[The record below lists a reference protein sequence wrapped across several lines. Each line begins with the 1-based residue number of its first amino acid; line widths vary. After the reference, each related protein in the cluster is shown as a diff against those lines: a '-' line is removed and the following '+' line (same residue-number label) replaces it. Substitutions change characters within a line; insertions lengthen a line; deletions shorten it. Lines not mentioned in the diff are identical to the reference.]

1 MIGRTLA
8 QFRIVDKIGE
18 GGMGVVWRAVDTML
32 DREVAIKVLPE
43 AFAAD
48 AERLARFDR
57 EAKMLASLNHPG
69 IATIHGLHHVEG
81 VRFLAMELVPGA
93 DLAHRLG
100 EGPLPMDEAIGI
112 AHKVAEALEAA
123 HEHGVVHR
131 DLKPANIQ
139 LAPDGRVK
147 ILDFGL
153 AKAMQEDA
161 SGSGAVSMS
170 PTLTT
175 PATRVGMIL
184 GTAAYMSPEQ
194 AKGKSVDRRAD
205 IWAFGCVLYEMLA
218 GRRPFVGDGI
228 SEVMAAVIMAPID
241 LGLLPPSVPPRV
253 RALVRRCLEKD
264 PRRRLRDIGEAR
276 FILEETLAGAAD
288 DAGSSAGGT
297 GSAEGTVAAMA
308 ARATR
313 SMRRLAIAAV
323 AAAVVAAAGTF
334 ALTRMFAPRSPEPP
348 VRRFDLPAHGPF
360 RSGLQGALIAISPD
374 GRNIAYVNGAKL
386 LVRRLERIEPV
397 EIVTHGDPAFVFWS
411 PDSAWLGYAANGKIW
426 KAAAGGG
433 ESAVI
438 TDIVVNLTGGS
449 GASWSPDGR
458 IVLTRGDGGLYQTT
472 ALGGDLKEIL
482 KIDPEKESDF
492 HTPSWL
498 PDGSGVIF
506 AVHKLSGRPDILA
519 LFAGGQ
525 RKDLLKIDGQDIWFP
540 VYSPTGHIL
549 YRRQP
554 GNGGIWALPF
564 SLARHEVTGDPFLV
578 APDGDV
584 PSVSSDGTLVHVKGS
599 TSRKMQMVWT
609 DRSGKV
615 LGPIGPP
622 QEQWPFPELSPDG
635 QLLSVSAR
643 ENDVGDIW
651 IHDVVRGT
659 RTRLSAANPAY
670 SSGFWNPDGSAL
682 LYTEGAGAPFP
693 LKIKA
698 VDGTGEA
705 AAFGQGWGASY
716 SRDGR
721 FVLLADLDKN
731 NSWDLWYVDTQGD
744 GKPVPLV
751 KAAGSQTWPR
761 LSPDGGYFAYN
772 SDEGGTDEV
781 YIKRFPGAEGK
792 WQVSVSGGFW
802 PRWSRRGDRLYYVQG
817 ETIQEVDVVTRPSF
831 RLGTPRPVFS
841 RKPLGWSIL
850 FGWPPGFDV
859 SADGQRFVIAE
870 AVGGEE
876 QNVSGILVVE
886 NWFAEFARPE

>member
-8 QFRIVDKIGE
+8 HFRIIDKVGE
-18 GGMGVVWRAVDTML
+18 GGMGVVWRAIDTTL

-69 IATIHGLHHVEG
+69 IATIHGLHQVKG
-81 VRFLAMELVPGA
+81 IRFLAMELVPGA
-93 DLAHRLG
+93 DLSHRLAA
-100 EGPLPMDEAIGI
+100 GPMPMDEAIGI
-112 AHKVAEALEAA
+112 ACKVAEALEAA

-153 AKAMQEDA
+153 AKAMLEDS

-175 PATRVGMIL
+175 PATRAGMIL

-241 LGLLPPSVPPRV
+241 LGLLPPSVPARV

-288 DAGSSAGGT
+288 ETGTTMGG

-308 ARATR
+308 ARASR
-313 SMRRLAIAAV
+313 SIRRIAIAAV
-323 AAAVVAAAGTF
+323 AAAVLAAAGTF
-334 ALTRMFAPRSPEPP
+334 ALTRMLAPRAPDRP
-348 VRRFDLPAHGPF
+348 VRRFDLPASGPF
-360 RSGLQGALIAISPD
+360 RSGVMGALVGISPD
-374 GRNIAYVNGAKL
+374 GRNIAYFDGAKL
-386 LVRRLERIEPV
+386 LIRNLAQIEPV
-397 EIVTHGDPAFVFWS
+397 EIATPGEPVFIFWS
-411 PDSAWLGYAANGKIW
+411 PDSAWLGYAANGKLW
-426 KAAAGGG
+426 KAPAGGG
-433 ESAVI
+433 QSVLIA
-438 TDIVVNLTGGS
+438 DIGSNLSGGS
-449 GASWSPDGR
+449 GASWGPDGR
-458 IVLTRGDGGLYQTT
+458 IVLTSGDSGLLQTS
-472 ALGGDLKEIL
+472 ALGGDLKEIIE
-482 KIDPEKESDF
+482 IDPDKESDL

-506 AVHKLSGRPDILA
+506 AAHKVGGRPDLLA
-519 LFAGGQ
+519 LFADGR
-525 RKDLLKIDGQDIWFP
+525 RKDLLKIDGQDIWHP

-554 GNGGIWALPF
+554 SNGGIWALPF
-564 SLARHEVTGDPFLV
+564 SLERHETTGDPFLV

-584 PSVSSDGTLVHVKGS
+584 PSVSADGTLVHVKGT
-599 TSRKMQMVWT
+599 TSRLTQLVWM
-609 DRSGKV
+609 DRTGKA
-615 LGPIGPP
+615 LGSIGPP

-635 QLLSVSAR
+635 QLLSVSGK
-643 ENDVGDIW
+643 EHDVGDIW
-651 IHDVVRGT
+651 IHDVARGT
-659 RTRLSAANPAY
+659 RTRLSVPNTAY
-670 SSGFWNPDGSAL
+670 SGGSWNPGGNAL
-682 LYTEGAGAPFP
+682 VYTEGTSAPFH
-693 LKIKA
+693 LKIKSS
-698 VDGTGEA
+698 DGTGEA
-705 AAFGQGWGASY
+705 KEIGDGWGAAW

-721 FVLLADLDKN
+721 YVLFSQLTKDN
-731 NSWDLWYVDTQGD
+731 GWDLWYLDTRGE
-744 GKPVPLV
+744 GKPAPLV
-751 KAAGSQTWPR
+751 QAAGGQLWPR
-761 LSPDGGYFAYN
+761 LSPDGGYFAY
-772 SDEGGTDEV
+772 SSSESGAQEI
-781 YIKRFPGAEGK
+781 YIKRFPSAEGK

-802 PRWSRRGDRLYYVQG
+802 PRWSRAGDRLYYVNG
-817 ETIQEVDVVTRPSF
+817 ETIYEVDVATKPAL
-831 RLGTPRPVFS
+831 RLGTPRPVLT
-841 RKPLGWSIL
+841 RKPLGWSLI
-850 FGWPPGFDV
+850 FGWPPGFEV
-859 SADGQRFVIAE
+859 SADGRRFIVAE
-870 AVGGEE
+870 AVGGDKRS
-876 QNVSGILVVE
+876 SGILVVE
-886 NWFAEFARPE
+886 NWSGEFARQE